1 MELVVS
7 RPPVTISLENK
18 PRDEEVAPRP
28 AKREF
33 LERLRTLRERAGGNL
48 HRAQVRYKRGYDR
61 TVKETNRGIV
71 KGNEVYIRAETPQG
85 EQHSKLDSLVQGPY
99 KVESNDGRTMLLRVG
114 DDSVRVNSDRITR
127 APSTVVEVLNEDPNV
142 AQTSPGPDESDE
154 YVVERVVDHTD
165 GPNGE
170 FLFRVRWY
178 GYGEEEDTWEQER
191 KLPRQFIRRYWRD
204 KKKRTC

>member
-1 MELVVS
+1 MELAVS

-18 PRDEEVAPRP
+18 PRDEEVAPRS

-48 HRAQVRYKRGYDR
+48 HRAQVRYKRNYDR
-61 TVKETNRGIV
+61 TVMETNCGIV
-71 KGNEVYIRAETPQG
+71 EGNEFYVRAETPQR
-85 EQHSKLDSLVQGPY
+85 EQHSELESMVKCSY

-127 APSTVVEVLNEDPNV
+127 APSTAVAVLNEEPNV

-154 YVVERVVDHTD
+154 YVVERFVDRTD
-165 GPNGE
+165 GPNVE
-170 FLFRVRWY
+170 RLFRVLWN
-178 GYGEEEDTWEQER
+178 GYDEEDDTW
-191 KLPRQFIRRYWRD
+191 
-204 KKKRTC
+204 KKRGKDSSAVYLTLLAS